1 MLTDALRTH
10 AGPLQKIPQRGT
22 IATAIP
28 QPGMDMEAPMSR
40 ALTYRGELRCLSCG
54 RYLGDFE
61 SHPEA
66 HGAGD
71 LHLVPAPAGAARA
84 AAIRTDRGLR
94 CSACNGRV
102 VTEAVERIA
111 A

>member
-1 MLTDALRTH
+1 MT
-10 AGPLQKIPQRGT
+10 
-22 IATAIP
+22 
-28 QPGMDMEAPMSR
+28 R
-40 ALTYRGELRCLSCG
+40 ALTYRGELRCFSCG

-66 HGAGD
+66 HGERD
-71 LHLVPAPAGAARA
+71 LHLVPAAAGTARA
-84 AAIRTDRGLR
+84 SAVQTDRGLR

-102 VTEAVERIA
+102 VTDAVERIA